1 MVKYSYNITAE
12 AVTMLPNKQCM
23 KDILKYVSENS
34 KVQVTDMAYH
44 NIKLDSLNVT
54 LLLAEM
60 PSEGKYTIEDIAYNF
75 LQCYNN
81 GLIDAKINYQ
91 SSNLIQ
97 STTSDIYGITFRG
110 IDFMN
115 QD

>member
-1 MVKYSYNITAE
+1 MF
-12 AVTMLPNKQCM
+12 NKTNETQRSGYQYLSING
-23 KDILKYVSENS
+23 KQDK
-34 KVQVTDMAYH
+34 
-44 NIKLDSLNVT
+44 
-54 LLLAEM
+54 
-60 PSEGKYTIEDIAYNF
+60 GKYTIEDIAYNF

>member
-1 MVKYSYNITAE
+1 
-12 AVTMLPNKQCM
+12 MLPNKECM
-23 KDILKYVSENS
+23 KDILKFVSENA
-34 KVQVTDMAYH
+34 KVKVDDMAFH
-44 NIKLDSLNVT
+44 NITISSLNVLM
-54 LLLAEM
+54 LLERM
-60 PSEGKYTIEDIAYNF
+60 SKEGKYTIEDIAYNF

-81 GLIDAKINYQ
+81 GLVDAKINYQ